1 MIGKDKERW
10 QKLCEQA
17 ANEQDADKLMVLVQE
32 INELLAAKSELLKRT
47 KSETGASSAT
57 HSPEEPEAPSQR
69 FSRARDSRTYP
80 HPPKSVEYIAPV
92 IGPGDL

>member
-32 INELLAAKSELLKRT
+32 INELLAAKSELVKRT
-47 KSETGASSAT
+47 KSETGASSAA
-57 HSPEEPEAPSQR
+57 HSSEEPAH
-69 FSRARDSRTYP
+69 T
-80 HPPKSVEYIAPV
+80 
-92 IGPGDL
+92 